1 LEHLL
6 PFKRPARRHKQ
17 GEASFSKGQAKTMYG
32 DPFLSLVIAVVFGIV
47 FYNLSSIPTGKSYD
61 IQNIRDPRVRK

>member
-1 LEHLL
+1 
-6 PFKRPARRHKQ
+6 
-17 GEASFSKGQAKTMYG
+17 MYG